1 METKFKP
8 YEFLVLNIPHASDNI
23 PEHFMPNWAA
33 KRLMRLELQGNEAFH
48 FSNRK
53 RDKKLYTELYRLR
66 SKSLIDWYTD
76 ELFHTDRIRVTK
88 VVSEICRTL
97 CDVERMVYDPLEKI
111 GYGIINKRMI
121 KRSYPYSSGGSHIA
135 FKEEF
140 FDPTCKE
147 LLEYYTMYQSR
158 LVYTIMNNAYW
169 VREKYFGDNSVL
181 LIDCHSFS
189 SMPTALCDPGPQEE
203 QVDICLG
210 YNDDA
215 TCPPQEL
222 IDFVASYFEN
232 LGYRVGRNSPFS
244 HSKTVEC
251 PVPYHSLMIEVN
263 KRCYMNEQTL
273 EKTKGFVR
281 LRYEIEGLYSL
292 ILKDGG
298 YRIQF

>member
-8 YEFLVLNIPHASDNI
+8 YRALVLNIPHASTNI
-23 PEHFMPNWAA
+23 PEAFMPIQPWI
-33 KRLMRLELQGNEAFH
+33 
-48 FSNRK
+48 
-53 RDKKLYTELYRLR
+53 KKLNPVGIYLER
-66 SKSLIDWYTD
+66 SRPLIDYFTD
-76 ELFHTDRIRVTK
+76 ELFFVENDERIIPIVAT
-88 VVSEICRTL
+88 ICRTL
-97 CDVERMVYDPLEKI
+97 CDVERMINDPLEND
-111 GYGIINKRMI
+111 GYGIICSKIIRASSPTSGSCPSHWVMRYYDYKPTNYNLLQYYLDYQHKLSSNI
-121 KRSYPYSSGGSHIA
+121 LKHSFVKGYPHVCQ
-135 FKEEF
+135 
-140 FDPTCKE
+140 DP
-147 LLEYYTMYQSR
+147 
-158 LVYTIMNNAYW
+158 
-169 VREKYFGDNSVL
+169 NSVL

-232 LGYRVGRNSPFS
+232 LGYRVGRNTPFS

-281 LRYEIEGLYSL
+281 LRYEIEGLYSH

-298 YRIQF
+298 YRILF

>member
-1 METKFKP
+1 
-8 YEFLVLNIPHASDNI
+8 
-23 PEHFMPNWAA
+23 MPNWDPQ
-33 KRLMRLELQGNEAFH
+33 RMMRIEWQGDEESQ
-48 FSNRK
+48 FSKRK
-53 RDKKLYTELYRLR
+53 RDKKLYAELYRLR
-66 SKSLIDWYTD
+66 SKPLIDWYTD

-232 LGYRVGRNSPFS
+232 LGYRVGRNTPFS

-281 LRYEIEGLYSL
+281 LRYEIEGLYSH

-298 YRIQF
+298 YRILF

>member
-1 METKFKP
+1 
-8 YEFLVLNIPHASDNI
+8 
-23 PEHFMPNWAA
+23 MPNWAA

-232 LGYRVGRNSPFS
+232 LGYRVGRNTPFS

-281 LRYEIEGLYSL
+281 LRYEIEGLYSH

-298 YRIQF
+298 YRILF

>member
-1 METKFKP
+1 METNFKP
-8 YEFLVLNIPHASDNI
+8 YKHLVLNIPHASDNI
-23 PEHFMPNWAA
+23 LEELMPKNPPFRTMAA
-33 KRLMRLELQGNEAFH
+33 Y
-48 FSNRK
+48 
-53 RDKKLYTELYRLR
+53 RDYQKNSRP
-66 SKSLIDWYTD
+66 LIDWYTD
-76 ELFHTDRIRVTK
+76 ELFSVDNDQRITPIVAT
-88 VVSEICRTL
+88 ICRTL
-97 CDVERMVYDPLEKI
+97 CDVERMINDPLEAK
-111 GYGIINKRMI
+111 GYGIVCTKMHHYTAFPITSSVMDFIPYRIPLYQYYLDYHYRLAKAILTNSHDF
-121 KRSYPYSSGGSHIA
+121 SYFHPC
-135 FKEEF
+135 
-140 FDPTCKE
+140 P
-147 LLEYYTMYQSR
+147 
-158 LVYTIMNNAYW
+158 
-169 VREKYFGDNSVL
+169 VL

-232 LGYRVGRNSPFS
+232 LGYRVGRNTPFS

-281 LRYEIEGLYSL
+281 LRYEIEGLYSH

-298 YRIQF
+298 YRILF